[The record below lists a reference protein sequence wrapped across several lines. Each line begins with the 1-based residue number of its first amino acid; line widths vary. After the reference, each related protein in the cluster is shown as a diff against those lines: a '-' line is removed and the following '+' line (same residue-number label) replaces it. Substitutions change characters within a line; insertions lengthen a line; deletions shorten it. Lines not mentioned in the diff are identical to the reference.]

1 VNSEKVLV
9 LVYYNVERLCIVY
22 PRVFE
27 LQVAH
32 ADKNEQLTKSQRA
45 FDLIPTQELVYYC
58 QASACVVPHTSVHV
72 L

>member
-1 VNSEKVLV
+1 VNSEKVRA

-22 PRVFE
+22 LRVFK

-32 ADKNEQLTKSQRA
+32 AGKNEWCQRA
-45 FDLIPTQELVYYC
+45 LDLIPTQELVYCC
-58 QASACVVPHTSVHV
+58 QASARVVPHTSVHV